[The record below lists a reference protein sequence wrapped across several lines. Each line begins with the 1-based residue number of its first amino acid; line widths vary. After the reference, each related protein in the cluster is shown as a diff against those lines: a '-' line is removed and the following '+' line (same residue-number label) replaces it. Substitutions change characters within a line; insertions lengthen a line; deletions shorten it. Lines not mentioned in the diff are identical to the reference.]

1 MRPCGHQLPVY
12 RYQSVC
18 RLQCLVFSGAHWVRC
33 ASYDPGIVKSGLVL
47 SVGGTLMGLSRV
59 PRRADCGEV
68 FRNCGLASHHA
79 GFVQCSACP
88 RSAEPHE
95 RMHVHACVSP
105 PSLLS
110 NHLFQRMW
118 CTRQNVRLCPM
129 FNTQAPWATGP
140 LCANVS
146 DFGIAEAIQ
155 AVVQRFLGA
164 TNTRGTRGPT
174 L

>member
-1 MRPCGHQLPVY
+1 MIKSRFPWDVRPCGCQLLVY

-18 RLQCLVFSGAHWVRC
+18 RLQCLVFSGAHWVPC

-68 FRNCGLASHHA
+68 FQELWTGQPSH

-88 RSAEPHE
+88 QPAEPHE
-95 RMHVHACVSP
+95 RMHVHACFLSAFLAFKSSFPKKVVHSP
-105 PSLLS
+105 NCAPLS
-110 NHLFQRMW
+110 NYK
-118 CTRQNVRLCPM
+118 TK
-129 FNTQAPWATGP
+129 APWATGP

-146 DFGIAEAIQ
+146 DFWDC
-155 AVVQRFLGA
+155 
-164 TNTRGTRGPT
+164 
-174 L
+174 

>member
-1 MRPCGHQLPVY
+1 MIKSRFPWDVRPCGHQLPVY

-47 SVGGTLMGLSRV
+47 SVGGTLLGLSRV

-68 FRNCGLASHHA
+68 FQELWIGQPSH

-88 RSAEPHE
+88 RPAEPHE
-95 RMHVHACVSP
+95 RMHVHACFSP

-110 NHLFQRMW
+110 NHLFQRKW
-118 CTRQNVRLCPM
+118 CTRQTVRLCPITKPRHLGRPGLFARM
-129 FNTQAPWATGP
+129 FRT
-140 LCANVS
+140 
-146 DFGIAEAIQ
+146 
-155 AVVQRFLGA
+155 LGLL
-164 TNTRGTRGPT
+164 RQSMQ
-174 L
+174 

>member
-1 MRPCGHQLPVY
+1 MRLPTS
-12 RYQSVC
+12 SVPISINVS
-18 RLQCLVFSGAHWVRC
+18 LA
-33 ASYDPGIVKSGLVL
+33 VL
-47 SVGGTLMGLSRV
+47 SVLRCTLGPVRFVRSRHCKIWSGAV
-59 PRRADCGEV
+59 LRRDTNWVCPGSHAGPIAVKC
-68 FRNCGLASHHA
+68 FRNCGLASHHTGLCNA
-79 GFVQCSACP
+79 VLVLGQPSRTNECMFTLAF
-88 RSAEPHE
+88 
-95 RMHVHACVSP
+95 SP

-110 NHLFQRMW
+110 NHLFQRKW